1 MVIDLLFRQMESL
14 VVKLDISKAYDK
26 VSWDFLEVIMQKMLF
41 PVPFI
46 RILLRYVQ
54 SMEFQILLDGF
65 PRMPFFSLEMSPRR
79 SPLSFFCYH
88 CVRKFSG
95 LIRSHVHPGL

>member
-1 MVIDLLFRQMESL
+1 MESL

-26 VSWDFLEVIMQKMLF
+26 VLWDFLEVIMQKMLF

-54 SMEFQILLDGF
+54 SMEFQILLDGS
-65 PRMPFFSLEMSPRR
+65 PRMPFFSLEASPRR
-79 SPLSFFCYH
+79 SPPFFVTSVCGSFQVWLDLMFIQ
-88 CVRKFSG
+88 VDEDVLG
-95 LIRSHVHPGL
+95 